1 MKETLTKEEEKKV
14 KSAASQLYNSLTMD
28 NVHLLSVDWF
38 KDEQPKQRVKNKIE
52 EILDKKLPKSYDKQ
66 VFKQKSEIVFYFT
79 VNRAMYGRGYVE
91 AYRTDR
97 VAE

>member
-1 MKETLTKEEEKKV
+1 MKEKLTKEEEESV
-14 KSAASQLYNSLTMD
+14 KSAASQLYNTLTMD

-38 KDEQPKQRVKNKIE
+38 KDEQPKQRLKNKIE

-66 VFKQKSEIVFYFT
+66 VFKQKTEIVFNFIE
-79 VNRAMYGRGYVE
+79 NRAMYGRGYVE
-91 AYRTDR
+91 TFRSDC